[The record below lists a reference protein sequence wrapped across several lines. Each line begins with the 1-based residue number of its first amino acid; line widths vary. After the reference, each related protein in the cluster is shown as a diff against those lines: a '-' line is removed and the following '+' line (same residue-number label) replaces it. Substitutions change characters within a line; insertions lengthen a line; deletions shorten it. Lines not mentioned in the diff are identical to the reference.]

1 MLSVYITKKW
11 NTPMIKLYGFGSSNY
26 FNIVKHAL
34 LYKGIEF
41 EEVKSYPGASAD
53 YLQKSPLG
61 KVPCIETEYGF
72 LSETTA
78 ILDYIEET
86 YPQKS
91 LYPIDV
97 FAKAKVK
104 ELMKIG
110 ELYLELSARTLL
122 PGVLMRIDSSDEKKR
137 DAKMVLNKG
146 VTAMSQLVSFSPY
159 IAGREL
165 TMADIYMRQVMS
177 VTAMVCDSVFKWDI
191 AADITTMPAWLEMMD
206 EMDICQ
212 QIDADKAEDLPA
224 FGAHIMKLVKG

>member
-1 MLSVYITKKW
+1 MVLLHQLW
-11 NTPMIKLYGFGSSNY
+11 DTPMLKLYGFGSSNY

-34 LYKGIEF
+34 LYKEIEF
-41 EEVKSYPGASAD
+41 EEVKIYPGGGTD

-61 KVPCIETEYGF
+61 KVPCIETEHGF

-78 ILDYIEET
+78 ILDYLEDT
-86 YPQKS
+86 YPQRP
-91 LYPIDV
+91 LYPTDA

-122 PGVLMRIDSSDEKKR
+122 PAVLMRIDSSDEKKR

-146 VTAMSQLVSFSPY
+146 VKAISQLVSFSPY
-159 IAGREL
+159 IAGSEL
-165 TMADIYMRQVMS
+165 TMADLYMRQVMS
-177 VTAMVCDSVFKWDI
+177 VTAMVCHGVFKWDI
-191 AADITTMPAWLEMMD
+191 AADITTMPAWLEMMNK
-206 EMDICQ
+206 MDICQ

-224 FGAHIMKLVKG
+224 FSAHIMKLAKG